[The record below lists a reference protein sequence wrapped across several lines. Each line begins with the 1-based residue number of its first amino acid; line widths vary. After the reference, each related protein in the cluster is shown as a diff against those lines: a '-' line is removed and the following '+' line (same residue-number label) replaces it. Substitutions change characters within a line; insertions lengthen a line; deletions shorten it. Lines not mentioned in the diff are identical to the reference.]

1 MARAADHAR
10 GRSPEPIARLL
21 FVKSRRASF
30 IELDERLL
38 AERYDVHEIYQPGHF
53 ADPRV
58 VIREVLRADVVVG
71 WWASWHTFGPFTLAW
86 LLHKPSLLIIG
97 GFDTAAEPEFGYGFQ
112 LGGPRAWL
120 SRFTMHRAR
129 MLMTNS
135 EYSRQEVERNIGIAP
150 ENVRLVYH
158 GVPEFEHTLD
168 SSDGPN
174 AAGEP
179 DGTDPA
185 TGGPATGGSDRKPW
199 RPLVLTVGIVDR
211 TNLDRKGLRA
221 FAQAAVLVPELS
233 FVIAGR
239 VLGDAGT
246 ELERVGAANL
256 RITGWLQDDELA
268 DLYERAA
275 VYVQASRHEGF
286 GVSVAEAML
295 ARCVPV
301 VTRAGALPEVV
312 GDTGVLLAD
321 GSPEAVAGGVR
332 EALELDT
339 GEDARTR
346 VLQRF
351 SVEQRRDGL
360 LGLVAELLKR
370 PAARRFRPGRP

>member
-1 MARAADHAR
+1 M
-10 GRSPEPIARLL
+10 ARLL

-30 IELDERLL
+30 IELDQQLL

-53 ADPRV
+53 SDPRI
-58 VIREVLRADVVVG
+58 VIREVVRADVIVG
-71 WWASWHTFGPFTLAW
+71 WWASWHTFLPFTLAW
-86 LLHKPSLLIIG
+86 LLRKPSLLIIG

-135 EYSRQEVERNIGIAP
+135 EYSRQEIERNIGIAP
-150 ENVRLVYH
+150 DQVRLVYH
-158 GVPEFEHTLD
+158 GIPDLEQAN
-168 SSDGPN
+168 G
-174 AAGEP
+174 AKGEP
-179 DGTDPA
+179 DMPA
-185 TGGPATGGSDRKPW
+185 KVGGVNPAPAPTPGDGS

-221 FAQAAVLVPELS
+221 FAQAAALAPELD

-239 VLGDAGT
+239 VAGDAGA
-246 ELERVGAANL
+246 ELERIGASNL
-256 RITGWLQDDELA
+256 RITGWLEDDELA
-268 DLYERAA
+268 GLYARAS

-321 GSPEAVAGGVR
+321 DAPQTVCSGVT
-332 EALELDT
+332 EALELGS
-339 GEDARTR
+339 GEAARTR
-346 VLQRF
+346 VLERF

-360 LGLVAELLKR
+360 LALVDQLLG
-370 PAARRFRPGRP
+370 AGA